1 MKNID
6 ILAQH
11 ITKYGTK
18 DIFVHAILGTKNWI
32 VCQILAPN
40 KWLIILMDPMGNV
53 TYNLGIVNNVQLE
66 TLWKEIIRWELETR
80 VSQILLAEEL
90 KKKIQNFKKYYA
102 RNYKKFTKF
111 RERRKKK
118 NRIKK

>member
-6 ILAQH
+6 RLAQH

-18 DIFVHAILGTKNWI
+18 DILVHAILGTKSWI